1 MRSLTVM
8 VLTLVLLGLTGG
20 VAQAD
25 AERHGRNCQGSLI
38 SFFAPDSMGA
48 DFGAATAADAQ
59 AGVFDEAPPKNA
71 ACSTNNGV
79 GR

>member
-1 MRSLTVM
+1 MRSVM
-8 VLTLVLLGLTGG
+8 VPVLTLVLLGLTGG

-25 AERHGRNCQGSLI
+25 AERHGRNCQGNFVSWT
-38 SFFAPDSMGA
+38 APDSRGA
-48 DFGAATAADAQ
+48 EFGAAIAASAPD
-59 AGVFDEAPPKNA
+59 GVFEGAPPKYA